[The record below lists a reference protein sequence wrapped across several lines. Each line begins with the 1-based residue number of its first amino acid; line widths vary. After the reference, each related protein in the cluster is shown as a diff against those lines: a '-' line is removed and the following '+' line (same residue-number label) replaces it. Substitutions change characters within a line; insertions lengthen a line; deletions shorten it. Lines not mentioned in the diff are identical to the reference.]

1 MTTHESLSLSVLML
15 ALNEGANLRALLPQ
29 LKEHLEKV
37 SDDFE
42 IVVVDGGSKDDTV
55 SVATS
60 LGCRVISQSQPG
72 YGQAFREGLAACT
85 RPFIL
90 TLDADM
96 SHPTRYIEQ
105 MTALIR
111 DYDIIIASRYTSGGG
126 CEMPRHRVGLSRI
139 LNGFTRT
146 LFGLRLADVSS
157 GYRLYRSDFVK
168 QFTLQARHFD
178 VLIELLVK
186 AERSGGR
193 CAEVP
198 FQYSNRESG
207 VSKARILSFGMAYL
221 RTLVQLRAGL

>member
-60 LGCRVISQSQPG
+60 LGCHVISQSQPG

-96 SHPTRYIEQ
+96 SHPSRYIEQ
-105 MTALIR
+105 MTTLIR
-111 DYDIIIASRYTSGGG
+111 DHDIIIASRYTSGGG
-126 CEMPRHRVGLSRI
+126 CEMPLHRVVLSRI
-139 LNGFTRT
+139 LNGLTRT

-157 GYRLYRSDFVK
+157 GYRLYRADFVK

-198 FQYSNRESG
+198 FHYCNRENG
-207 VSKARILSFGMAYL
+207 VSKARLLSFGMAYL